1 MNAPPFQIARVKLAA
16 RAALGLIWI
25 YEGLVPKF
33 LFLRA
38 DQLALVARSGLVW
51 RSPEWTLH
59 CLGAAQVAMGLWLLA
74 GLAERCAV
82 IIASGWMCLLIVLVA
97 RSNPGLLID
106 PYGALVKDLSLLAC
120 AYTVW
125 RLSDPPETSERK

>member
-1 MNAPPFQIARVKLAA
+1 RRFRARLFDRRTFPDMNAPPFQIARVKLAA

-33 LFLRA
+33 LFLHA

-74 GLAERCAV
+74 GWP
-82 IIASGWMCLLIVLVA
+82 SVA
-97 RSNPGLLID
+97 P
-106 PYGALVKDLSLLAC
+106 
-120 AYTVW
+120 
-125 RLSDPPETSERK
+125 